1 MLWGRLSQT
10 NGGADVTKERESVTL
25 RAVEQ
30 RDVDQ
35 WREWINR
42 PDVMEGL
49 DRVLP
54 ATEEEHRR
62 FIERNVAGNTSSV
75 WFSIEAEDGTY
86 VGNIWL
92 WDLHWRHRRA
102 EVRLFVAHPDYQGRG
117 LATAALERVANYA
130 FNDLGLH
137 KLYAY
142 VHSSNERSRR
152 AFESAGYVEEATLRS
167 EAYRDGHFTDVWRL
181 CKVASSASQTPSTA
195 ASPM

>member
-1 MLWGRLSQT
+1 MQDAEG
-10 NGGADVTKERESVTL
+10 SVVL

-30 RDVDQ
+30 RDIEQ

-42 PDVMEGL
+42 TDVMEGL

-62 FIERNVAGNTSSV
+62 FVERHIAGNPTAI
-75 WFSIEAEDGTY
+75 WFSIEAADGTY

-102 EVRLFVAHPDYQGRG
+102 EVRLFIGHSEYFGKG
-117 LATAALERVANYA
+117 LGAAAIAAISAYA
-130 FNDLGLH
+130 FESLGLH

-142 VHSSNERSRR
+142 IHTSNERSRR
-152 AFESAGYVEEATLRS
+152 AFESAEFALEATLS
-167 EAYRDGHFTDVWRL
+167 DEAYRNGVFADVWRM
-181 CKVASSASQTPSTA
+181 CRISKDA
-195 ASPM
+195 